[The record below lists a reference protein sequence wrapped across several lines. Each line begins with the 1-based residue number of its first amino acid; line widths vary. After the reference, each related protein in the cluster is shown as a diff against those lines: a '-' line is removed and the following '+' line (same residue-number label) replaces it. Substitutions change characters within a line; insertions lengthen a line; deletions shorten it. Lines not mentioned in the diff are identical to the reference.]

1 MKGGIVNINALELV
15 SFINKELEYAKA
27 HDLSGLDTL
36 QRMIDFIQEKMN
48 EYDKGMA
55 HQYKE
60 DL

>member
-1 MKGGIVNINALELV
+1 MTINAIELI

-48 EYDKGMA
+48 EYDKGIA
-55 HQYKE
+55 HQHKE